1 MVDLKVILT
10 PSFPVNVKGYS
21 NKDKTG

>member
-10 PSFPVNVKGYS
+10 PSFPVNVKSYS